1 MRTRKATLTA
11 EELLRLSTTGRRYEL
26 VKGELFEMPLAG
38 GRHGS
43 VAMQIGTALG
53 SYVWANELGEVFAPG
68 TGFIVRRDPDTVRA
82 PDAAFVAKERL
93 PRGELPHGY
102 LEMVPDLAV
111 EVVSPG
117 DSARE
122 VREKVADWMG
132 AGVRLLWAIDPAA
145 RSVTVYRSTDDFD
158 VLSEDDT
165 LDGGLVI
172 PGFSANINDL
182 FS

>member
-1 MRTRKATLTA
+1 MRTKKATLTA

-26 VKGELFEMPLAG
+26 VKGVLFEMPPAG

-43 VAMQIGTALG
+43 VAMRIALVLG
-53 SYVWANELGEVFAPG
+53 SYVRGNGLGEVFAAE
-68 TGFIVRRDPDTVRA
+68 TGFILRRDPDTVRA
-82 PDAAFVAKERL
+82 PDAAFVARERL
-93 PRGELPHGY
+93 PAGELPAGY

-122 VREKVADWMG
+122 VREKVADWMR
-132 AGVRLLWAIDPAA
+132 AGVRLLWAIDPAT
-145 RSVTVYRSTDDFD
+145 RSVTVYRSPDDFD
-158 VLSEDDT
+158 ILSEDDT
-165 LDGGLVI
+165 LDGGQVI
-172 PGFSANINDL
+172 PGFSAAISDL